1 MNIGFDAKRAAQN
14 ATGLGNYSRF
24 IISLLAR
31 FTPEN
36 ALKLYVPDSSR
47 TQLLQRLP
55 QSQQISVVCPQ
66 GPATLFKSLWRTY
79 GITRRLRKD
88 GIQLFHGLSN
98 ELPLNICK
106 ANGVKTI
113 VTIHDLLFLRFPAG
127 YKPIDRW
134 IYNFKFKRACR
145 NADRI
150 IAVSHFTKQEII
162 DNYGICPDKID
173 IVYQGCDPQFRQTVS
188 NEQKTVIRELHH
200 LPPRYILYIGS
211 IERRKNLL
219 LLAKAMRRVDPSVPA
234 IAIGRRT
241 EYTAEVEK
249 FLDEN
254 HLKNRLRIIHSIPF
268 EHLPAIYQMATV
280 FVYPSRCEGFGIPM
294 LEALCSG
301 VPAVGCTGSCLEE
314 AGGPD
319 SAYVSPDN
327 PDELADTLNGI
338 LNDGEQRERMI
349 QRGRAYAEKFR
360 DEQLIKSLLDVYE
373 RTLS

>member
-1 MNIGFDAKRAAQN
+1 M
-14 ATGLGNYSRF
+14 
-24 IISLLAR
+24 
-31 FTPEN
+31 
-36 ALKLYVPDSSR
+36 
-47 TQLLQRLP
+47 
-55 QSQQISVVCPQ
+55 
-66 GPATLFKSLWRTY
+66 
-79 GITRRLRKD
+79 
-88 GIQLFHGLSN
+88 
-98 ELPLNICK
+98 
-106 ANGVKTI
+106 
-113 VTIHDLLFLRFPAG
+113 TIHDLLFLRFPAG

-173 IVYQGCDPQFRQTVS
+173 VVYQGCDPQFRQTVS

-219 LLAKAMRRVDPSVPA
+219 LLAKAMRRVHPSVPA

-327 PDELADTLNGI
+327 PDELADTLNDI
-338 LNDGEQRERMI
+338 LNDGERRERMI

-360 DEQLIKSLLDVYE
+360 DEQLVKSLLDVYE